1 MNNDL
6 NIDLN
11 IDNYTL
17 DDLLNMF
24 ELSHSF
30 NKNDLKRAKR
40 IVLKMHPDL
49 SGLPS
54 EYFMFYSK
62 IYNILYDIY
71 NFKNINNKTENDF
84 LRKEYFNND
93 DKNVALE
100 KFAQSTLKNDKSFN
114 EKFNEMFNKYSNV
127 KLNDELGYD
136 EWFRNKD
143 TYNDN
148 NFSNTNIRLDQFD
161 DFFKEKKNSM
171 NIIHYNDIQDIDS
184 STNVSCSYLDNDE
197 NTSSYEAPLFSSLQY
212 NDLKNA
218 YENTIIPV
226 TNDDFN
232 RREKYKNINE
242 LEQRRLKDMIGIEK
256 HYTNQY
262 KHYENKN
269 NYENKQ
275 AGYRTFKLLQ
285 QMEKQEINN
294 TKFVNELLRLK

>member
-1 MNNDL
+1 
-6 NIDLN
+6 
-11 IDNYTL
+11 
-17 DDLLNMF
+17 
-24 ELSHSF
+24 
-30 NKNDLKRAKR
+30 
-40 IVLKMHPDL
+40 
-49 SGLPS
+49 
-54 EYFMFYSK
+54 
-62 IYNILYDIY
+62 
-71 NFKNINNKTENDF
+71 
-84 LRKEYFNND
+84 
-93 DKNVALE
+93 
-100 KFAQSTLKNDKSFN
+100 
-114 EKFNEMFNKYSNV
+114 MFNKYSNV

-197 NTSSYEAPLFSSLQY
+197 NTASYEAPLFSSLQY